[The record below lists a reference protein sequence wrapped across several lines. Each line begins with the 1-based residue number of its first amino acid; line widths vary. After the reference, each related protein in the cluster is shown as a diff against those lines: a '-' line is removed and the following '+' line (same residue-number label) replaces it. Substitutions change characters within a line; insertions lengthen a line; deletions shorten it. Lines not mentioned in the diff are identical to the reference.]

1 MPIGQSVSEYVENV
15 RYFYDPLSLIELQK
29 VLKGIY
35 LSARTEPS
43 DLSDSLFSIF
53 DKNIRQLL
61 KNLLVFRSG
70 VQQITEF
77 QAALVLFETIIGRSE
92 NEALKRKYLE
102 RCTFA
107 SEAAGDRINEL
118 MADQSKLISRPQV
131 KTVLTLIA
139 RNKTMKQK
147 QLQEAL
153 DVSKQRASNLLRQ
166 MRSAALIDATHA
178 YSDKREVSYSLTGSG
193 RAACS
198 ELGFNRIDPVTT
210 V

>member
-35 LSARTEPS
+35 LSARTDPS

-77 QAALVLFETIIGRSE
+77 QVALVLFETIIGRSE

-118 MADQSKLISRPQV
+118 MADRSELTSRPQV

-153 DVSKQRASNLLRQ
+153 NVSKQRASNLLRQ

-178 YSDKREVSYSLTGSG
+178 GSDKREVSYSLTGSG
-193 RAACS
+193 HAACS
-198 ELGFNRIDPVTT
+198 ELGINRIDGAVI